1 MATFGVLSMKTSRKN
16 RVLIMILGL
25 LACGIIIFAGGFRIE
40 VVKKEVASEATSA
53 GKPTD
58 QQQSKTYVSSP
69 SEAIPGTST
78 SITFE
83 CPDYKVII
91 SEAGDDQDQQSGT
104 FVRLVNH
111 YFRTLVRSLIRSN
124 AP

>member
-1 MATFGVLSMKTSRKN
+1 
-16 RVLIMILGL
+16 MILGL

-40 VVKKEVASEATSA
+40 VVKKEAGTEASAK
-53 GKPTD
+53 GKQAEPE
-58 QQQSKTYVSSP
+58 QSRTYVSSP

-78 SITFE
+78 SITFD

-91 SEAGDDQDQQSGT
+91 SEAGDDQDQPSGS

>member
-1 MATFGVLSMKTSRKN
+1 MKSSRTN

-25 LACGIIIFAGGFRIE
+25 LACVIIIFAGGFRIE
-40 VVKKEVASEATSA
+40 VVKKELGTEASAK
-53 GKPTD
+53 GK
-58 QQQSKTYVSSP
+58 QSDTEQSTTYLSSP
-69 SEAIPGTST
+69 TEAIPGS
-78 SITFE
+78 SSSVTFE

-91 SEAGDDQDQQSGT
+91 SEAGDDQDQQPGS

>member
-1 MATFGVLSMKTSRKN
+1 MQTSRNN
-16 RVLIMILGL
+16 RVLIMIVGL

-40 VVKKEVASEATSA
+40 VVKKAVEKEVSA
-53 GKPTD
+53 ADPQTEKE
-58 QQQSKTYVSSP
+58 QSKTYVSSP
-69 SEAIPGTST
+69 SEAIPGSSS

-91 SEAGDDQDQQSGT
+91 TEAGDDQDKQSGSV
-104 FVRLVNH
+104 VRLVNH